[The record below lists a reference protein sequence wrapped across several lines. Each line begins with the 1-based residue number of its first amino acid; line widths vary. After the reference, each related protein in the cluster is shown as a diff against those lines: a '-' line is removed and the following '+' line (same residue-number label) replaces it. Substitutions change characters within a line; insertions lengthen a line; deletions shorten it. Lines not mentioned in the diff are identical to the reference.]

1 MNNRNSLC
9 NAADSALLVVD
20 IQPTLT
26 AAMSEDEGEQMLNNT
41 GVLLDT
47 SGILN
52 VPVFITEQY
61 PTGLG
66 STEDILLE
74 KLPASAKKF
83 QKTGFSC
90 CAAEGF
96 IEALKDSGKS
106 QIVIVGQEAHVCVL
120 QTAIDLKSAGLSIFV
135 AEDSICSRKQEHR
148 FFALERMRQNNITI
162 TNYESILFEWLR
174 DASHPHFKEISK
186 LIR

>member
-1 MNNRNSLC
+1 MNDRNILC
-9 NAADSALLVVD
+9 NAANSALLVVD

-26 AAMSEDEGEQMLNNT
+26 AAMSEEEGEQMLNNT

-52 VPVFITEQY
+52 VPVFLTEQY
-61 PTGLG
+61 PNGLG
-66 STEDILLE
+66 STDNILLE
-74 KLPASAKKF
+74 KLPVSAKIF

-90 CAAEGF
+90 CAADGF
-96 IEALKDSGKS
+96 NEALKNSGKS

-120 QTAIDLKSAGLSIFV
+120 QTAMDLKNAGYSIFV
-135 AEDSICSRKQEHR
+135 AEDTICSRKQEHR
-148 FFALERMRQNNITI
+148 FFALERMRQNGITI
-162 TNYESILFEWLR
+162 TNYESVLFEWLR
-174 DASHPHFKEISK
+174 DATHPHFKEISK